1 MVSFRKWLE
10 RKERMDEKKAKVLWG
25 LAKGTL
31 FLLLFID
38 FGFGGVSTR
47 GRSELGRGSRGLRT
61 GGGLF
66 HG

>member
-1 MVSFRKWLE
+1 
-10 RKERMDEKKAKVLWG
+10 MDEKKAKVLWG

-61 GGGLF
+61 GGSLF

>member
-1 MVSFRKWLE
+1 
-10 RKERMDEKKAKVLWG
+10 MDEKKAKVLWG

-38 FGFGGVSTR
+38 FGFGGVSAC
-47 GRSELGRGSRGLRT
+47 GHFELGRGSRRLHI
-61 GGGLF
+61 GGALF